1 MIVLN
6 LRVIAQ
12 GIEVLSSSE
21 LVSRSVNIYDAVFEF
36 NSDWEG
42 FTKTVVYQLNSN
54 PDPVEIVMTGDT
66 CVVPPEA
73 VEVHGILRIGV
84 YGTNG
89 TQVMPTVWT
98 NALLVKEGTTT
109 GSVYIEPTE
118 TTYEQVMELLAGIGG
133 GRDGQILA
141 KLSDIDYDFKW
152 VDNPARYV
160 DGEPGN
166 IVVIDNNNNI
176 ADSGKSLSDIYDAAM
191 ISKTASGAIVTITD
205 GADGVPLKSM
215 TVQIEPVQA
224 GSGDP
229 SPSNVRA
236 ISGWT
241 AGTIYRT
248 GKNLVDALHD
258 DVISAS
264 GYTNYTY
271 SQGVCT
277 VTGNTLFGIVVPVRS
292 GVEYTFSLFKGDS
305 TNNINLRVREYSAK
319 PTSLND
325 VSYIGMPINNGFSA
339 TQRCSVSYTPSEL
352 TNWVWFGF
360 FRNGVP
366 TGGSLTISEFQ
377 IEAGNSFTEY
387 TPFVSRSTYEITF
400 PSEAGTVYG
409 GELTVNEDGT
419 GTLTASYAKHTF
431 TGQETLSG
439 TVSGGINFN
448 TAYWGTSLTMKP
460 GTYYTDDKVKVSEL
474 PKVNVSTGLGMLIG
488 ANNHYMY
495 IYHAD
500 QISGVTDIDTFRTWL
515 TGLEVTYPLNVPVIY
530 QLTAPQV
537 NTLLGLNNIW
547 ADTGDIAVEYH
558 ADPTIFVDEKTRAT
572 KESIAHVEDGYTASQ
587 PYAVGESLYV
597 GNTLYEV
604 ISAIASGGTITVGTN
619 VQEAPVANQ
628 LSALKDW
635 ESATVTRNSS
645 YLSIAATYCL
655 VNRKLKLA
663 ILFGWFNVSTV
674 PSSGATLLTISG
686 IKPYNNYVYTYAHKG
701 ESIISLRSNTSSGNL
716 TLSTDSGTTANIV
729 TGAYALQI
737 AIIPIQ

>member
-21 LVSRSVNIYDAVFEF
+21 LVSGSVNIYDAVFEF

-73 VEVHGILRIGV
+73 VEVNGILRIGV

-258 DVISAS
+258 DVIRAS

-292 GVEYTFSLFKGDS
+292 GVEYTFSFFKGDS

-409 GELTVNEDGT
+409 GSLTVRENGT
-419 GTLTASYAKHTF
+419 GTLTVDMAGVKPNNLTVAATLSHGTTSSSKAFNLPIPAYPATVAASVKRHSISEISKQETAYYGANRNNQVASYVYALAT
-431 TGQETLSG
+431 TG
-439 TVSGGINFN
+439 GGIRIYDTD
-448 TAYWGTSLTMKP
+448 TAI
-460 GTYYTDDKVKVSEL
+460 TDADFMAKYGDKL
-474 PKVNVSTGLGMLIG
+474 
-488 ANNHYMY
+488 Y
-495 IYHAD
+495 IYEIAP
-500 QISGVTDIDTFRTWL
+500 
-515 TGLEVTYPLNVPVIY
+515 VTYE
-530 QLTAPQV
+530 LTAPQV
-537 NTLLGLNNIW
+537 STLLGLNNIW
-547 ADTGDIAVEYH
+547 ADTGDVTIEYH
-558 ADPTIFVDEKTRAT
+558 ADPTLAT
-572 KESIAHVEDGYTASQ
+572 AEQTQAIKEGIAPVEESYTASQ
-587 PYAVGESLYV
+587 PYTTGRLLYV
-597 GNTLYEV
+597 GDTLYVTIAV
-604 ISAIASGGTITVGTN
+604 ISAGATLTVGTN
-619 VQEAPVANQ
+619 IRETTI
-628 LSALKDW
+628 D
-635 ESATVTRNSS
+635 EMI
-645 YLSIAATYCL
+645 YSI
-655 VNRKLKLA
+655 
-663 ILFGWFNVSTV
+663 S
-674 PSSGATLLTISG
+674 
-686 IKPYNNYVYTYAHKG
+686 
-701 ESIISLRSNTSSGNL
+701 
-716 TLSTDSGTTANIV
+716 
-729 TGAYALQI
+729 
-737 AIIPIQ
+737 